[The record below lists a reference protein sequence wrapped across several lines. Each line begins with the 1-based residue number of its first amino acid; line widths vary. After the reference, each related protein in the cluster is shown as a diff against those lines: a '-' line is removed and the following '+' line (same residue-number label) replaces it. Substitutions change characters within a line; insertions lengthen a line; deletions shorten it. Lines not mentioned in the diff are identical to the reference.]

1 MPQNHKRKAEIGI
14 CSLESEIFKG
24 TVRHSDRVLAA
35 TNQLLSIWGMTALQH
50 SALRVIYVHDTHD
63 KGLPSGD
70 IGKHLVTRVP
80 DVTRLL
86 DRMADK
92 GWLVRERDLTNR
104 RVVRARLTKIG
115 IELVESVHSS
125 LAALEKEQLDH
136 LPETDKAELKRL
148 LDLAS
153 AGESLD

>member
-1 MPQNHKRKAEIGI
+1 MPQNTKRKAEIGI
-14 CSLESEIFKG
+14 SSIEAEIFKG

-50 SALRVIYVHDTHD
+50 SALQVIYVHDTQNI
-63 KGLPSGD
+63 GLPSGD

-92 GWLVRERDLTNR
+92 GWLVRERDSTNR
-104 RVVRARLTKIG
+104 RVVRARLTDIG
-115 IELVESVHSS
+115 VELVESVHSS
-125 LAALEKEQLDH
+125 LATLEKEQLDH
-136 LPETDKAELKRL
+136 LSETDKAELKRL

-153 AGESLD
+153 TVET

>member
-1 MPQNHKRKAEIGI
+1 MHINPERKAEIGLHTI
-14 CSLESEIFKG
+14 EADIFRG
-24 TVRHSDRVLAA
+24 TVSHSDKTLAA

-50 SALRVIYVHDTHD
+50 SALRVIYIHDTENI
-63 KGLPSGD
+63 GLPSGE

-92 GWLVRERDLTNR
+92 GWLVRERDESNR

-115 IELVESVHSS
+115 VELVESAHSS
-125 LAALEKEQLDH
+125 LEALEKEQLVHMSDA
-136 LPETDKAELKRL
+136 DKRELKRL
-148 LDLAS
+148 LNLAT
-153 AGESLD
+153 AQ

>member
-1 MPQNHKRKAEIGI
+1 MHINPERKAEIGLHTI
-14 CSLESEIFKG
+14 EADIFRG
-24 TVRHSDRVLAA
+24 TVSHSDKTLAA

-50 SALRVIYVHDTHD
+50 SALRVIYIHDTENI
-63 KGLPSGD
+63 GLPSGE

-92 GWLVRERDLTNR
+92 GWLVRERDESNR

-115 IELVESVHSS
+115 VELVESAHSS
-125 LAALEKEQLDH
+125 LEALEKEQLVYMSDA
-136 LPETDKAELKRL
+136 DKRELKRL
-148 LDLAS
+148 LNLAT
-153 AGESLD
+153 AQ

>member
-1 MPQNHKRKAEIGI
+1 MHINPERKAEIGLHTI
-14 CSLESEIFKG
+14 EADIFRG
-24 TVRHSDRVLAA
+24 TVSHSDKTLAA

-50 SALRVIYVHDTHD
+50 SALRVIYIHDTENI
-63 KGLPSGD
+63 GLPSGE

-92 GWLVRERDLTNR
+92 GWLVRERDESNR

-115 IELVESVHSS
+115 VELVESAHSS
-125 LAALEKEQLDH
+125 LEALEKEQLVHMSDA
-136 LPETDKAELKRL
+136 DKRELKRL
-148 LDLAS
+148 LDLAT
-153 AGESLD
+153 AQ